1 MKWAWVENDVIRDV
15 AHDTPS
21 EIYHPDVAALYT
33 VQVPDEACNG
43 DGWVK
48 GQLVKP
54 DVPEVIPP
62 VFPRTWDCEAVR
74 AGLTLSEKVVWDTD
88 GKPEVVTA
96 KLEFA
101 TPQLI
106 EHTTTTLQ
114 FLVTAQVISQASMDV
129 ILGN

>member
-101 TPQLI
+101 TPLL
-106 EHTTTTLQ
+106 HDDAKSVLD
-114 FLVTAQVISQASMDV
+114 FLVASDVISQASEDK
-129 ILGN
+129 ILA

>member
-54 DVPEVIPP
+54 EVSEVIPP

-74 AGLTLSEKVVWDTD
+74 SGLTLSEKVVWDTD

-101 TPQLI
+101 TPL
-106 EHTTTTLQ
+106 LYDDAKSVLD
-114 FLVTAQVISQASMDV
+114 FLVASDVISQASEDK
-129 ILGN
+129 ILA